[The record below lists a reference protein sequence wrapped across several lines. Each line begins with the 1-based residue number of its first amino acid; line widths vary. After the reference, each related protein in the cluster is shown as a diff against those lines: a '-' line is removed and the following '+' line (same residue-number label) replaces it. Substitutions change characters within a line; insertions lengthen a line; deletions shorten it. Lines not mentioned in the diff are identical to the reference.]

1 MFVGSMSSSFH
12 IEKDDA
18 DRGPDKP
25 VHRLLFRVLCQ
36 EHGVKVHCR
45 HGQVPD
51 GNMGEVKEY
60 LSAWAK
66 EKQVYRAQQGARD
79 GLRDRARVRGLPT
92 TNRAPYGYRGSG
104 PG

>member
-1 MFVGSMSSSFH
+1 MERLKEVISGDAIGAIVMYH
-12 IEKDDA
+12 A

-25 VHRLLFRVLCQ
+25 VHRLLFRALCQ
-36 EHGVKVHCR
+36 EYGVIVRCR

-51 GNMGEVKEY
+51 GDMGEVMEF

-79 GLRDRARVRGLPT
+79 GLRDRARV
-92 TNRAPYGYRGSG
+92 
-104 PG
+104 